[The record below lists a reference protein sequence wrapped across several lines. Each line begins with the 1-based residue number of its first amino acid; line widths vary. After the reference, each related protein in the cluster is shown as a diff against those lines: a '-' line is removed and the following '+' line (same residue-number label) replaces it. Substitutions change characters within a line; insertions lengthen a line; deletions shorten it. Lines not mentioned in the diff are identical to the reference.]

1 MKANFECPKCHTK
14 QKVGRLRASWECPK
28 CRAQMV
34 IQRKWK
40 AAGKLVG
47 SYEMAKYSRM
57 F

>member
-34 IQRKWK
+34 IQRTWK

-47 SYEMAKYSRM
+47 NYEMAKFSRM

>member
-14 QKVGRLRASWECPK
+14 QKVGKLRASWECPK

-34 IQRKWK
+34 IQPQWK

-47 SYEMAKYSRM
+47 NYEMAKYSKM